1 MDIKVKG
8 YLDRA
13 ENKLILANANFS
25 ISTEE
30 HIKIKLGISSDK
42 TKPRGQQ
49 RPKSR

>member
-25 ISTEE
+25 IST
-30 HIKIKLGISSDK
+30 IKYLIENK
-42 TKPRGQQ
+42 
-49 RPKSR
+49 